1 MSRKVINAVVIFG
14 ALSITSVLLIQVY
27 WIKSTLKAQQTALTL
42 QERQDSLN
50 MRQFEEQVRVALR
63 NVVEEISTQHDDNSD
78 LYGAVKQKS
87 TNYFLVDVNE
97 DLHPYYLEQLLKR
110 HFYDNG
116 ISQNFQ
122 YGIYDCFNDS
132 IVYGNLIRF
141 SRDSLY
147 NPISDT
153 IAGITSP
160 ELAWKKDGHYF
171 TVFFPDVQNELI
183 ESSLTFQSSWPWLK
197 YQETPA
203 SRQGE
208 LNLQNSSP
216 WLYLFI
222 IVVLILGFFVFS
234 LSVII
239 RQKRLAEVRND
250 FINNMTHEL
259 KTPISTIGLSSETI
273 LREDFSQ
280 NPEKLKKYASIIY
293 KENKRLENQ
302 VEKVLNIA
310 KLRENEIALNKSQL
324 AIHEILEEAAESFR
338 FNQLENGGVIET
350 IYEATDD
357 VINAD
362 EVHIT
367 NVIFNMIDNAVK
379 YAKDSPFI
387 RIQTRNEKGGVSIL
401 FEDNGIGIK
410 KENLRQIF
418 EKFYRVPTGNLHDVK
433 GFGLGLYYVKLIVEA
448 HRGTIHVKSK
458 IDEGTSFVIWL
469 PK

>member
-14 ALSITSVLLIQVY
+14 ALSITSVMLIQVY

-50 MRQFEEQVRVALR
+50 IRQFEEQVRVALR
-63 NVVEEISTQHDDNSD
+63 NVVEEISTQHDDDSD
-78 LYGAVKQKS
+78 LYGAVKQIS

-160 ELAWKKDGHYF
+160 ELAWEKDGHYF
-171 TVFFPDVQNELI
+171 TVFFPDVQNELV
-183 ESSLTFQSSWPWLK
+183 EFSLTYQTSWPWLK
-197 YQETPA
+197 YQEVPTN
-203 SRQGE
+203 RERE
-208 LNLQNSSP
+208 LNVQNSSP

-259 KTPISTIGLSSETI
+259 KTPIATIGLSSETI
-273 LREDFSQ
+273 LKEDFSS
-280 NPEKLKKYASIIY
+280 NPERLKTYAKIIY

-310 KLRENEIALNKSQL
+310 KLQKNEIALNKSKIS
-324 AIHEILEEAAESFR
+324 IHEIIKEAIESIQL
-338 FNQLENGGVIET
+338 NQLVNDGLVETNLNAVDHVIQ
-350 IYEATDD
+350 
-357 VINAD
+357 AD

-367 NVIFNMIDNAVK
+367 NVVFNIIDNAIK
-379 YAKDSPFI
+379 YSKDTPNIKVF
-387 RIQTRNEKGGVSIL
+387 TKNEKEGITIT
-401 FEDNGIGIK
+401 FKDNGIGIK
-410 KENLRQIF
+410 KENLKQIF
-418 EKFYRVPTGNLHDVK
+418 DKFYRVPTGNLHDVK

-448 HRGTIHVKSK
+448 HHGTVRVHSK
-458 IDEGTSFVIWL
+458 INEGTRFEIWL

>member
-14 ALSITSVLLIQVY
+14 ALSLTSVLLIQVF

-63 NVVEEISTQHDDNSD
+63 NVVEEINTQQADSSD

-87 TNYFLVDVNE
+87 TNYFLVDINE

-110 HFYDNG
+110 YFYDNG
-116 ISQNFQ
+116 ISQNFL

-171 TVFFPDVQNELI
+171 TVFFPDVQNELV
-183 ESSLTFQSSWPWLK
+183 ELSVQS
-197 YQETPA
+197 
-203 SRQGE
+203 
-208 LNLQNSSP
+208 SSP
-216 WLYLFI
+216 WLYLLI

-273 LREDFSQ
+273 LREDFSH

-310 KLRENEIALNKSQL
+310 KLRENEITLNKSKI

-338 FNQLENGGVIET
+338 FNQLENGGLIET
-350 IYEATDD
+350 VYNATDD
-357 VINAD
+357 IINAD

-367 NVIFNMIDNAVK
+367 NVVFNIIDNAVK
-379 YAKDSPFI
+379 YARETIVI
-387 RIQTRNEKGGVSIL
+387 RIQTKNERGGISIL

-410 KENLRQIF
+410 KDDLKQIF

-458 IDEGTSFVIWL
+458 VDEGTSFLIWL